1 MDLEQEGSN
10 LKSLNLAQLTSSV
23 EGLKLNDDPAVVE
36 IDCEISSHV
45 GSNIFVSEMVKTKQT
60 ARKGANFN
68 EDRDN
73 GKQPHQGI
81 PARFPHKGKPTG
93 KAAMHM
99 QAGQD
104 EDYTPSEG
112 DSSTHSVAS
121 GGGVQQAV
129 AAARRRR
136 TYGGKA
142 RVYKKTPG
150 TRRYKSGVGALKEI
164 AFYQRE
170 YGLLCSKI
178 ASARIFREICQD
190 IKLDLRWQSSA
201 CLALQE
207 GYESYLV
214 ALFEDCV
221 LECIHGKRKT
231 VMPKDM
237 HVAMRIRGEMDKYAN
252 CFKLTQ
258 PSKQRA
264 APSDDTG
271 VTQEY

>member
-1 MDLEQEGSN
+1 MQAARMRTTPL
-10 LKSLNLAQLTSSV
+10 LKGIPQLT
-23 EGLKLNDDPAVVE
+23 
-36 IDCEISSHV
+36 
-45 GSNIFVSEMVKTKQT
+45 
-60 ARKGANFN
+60 
-68 EDRDN
+68 
-73 GKQPHQGI
+73 GI
-81 PARFPHKGKPTG
+81 
-93 KAAMHM
+93 
-99 QAGQD
+99 
-104 EDYTPSEG
+104 
-112 DSSTHSVAS
+112 AS

-150 TRRYKSGVGALKEI
+150 TDVINWSGGFKEI
-164 AFYQRE
+164 AFYQRQ

-178 ASARIFREICQD
+178 ASARLFREICQD

-207 GYESYLV
+207 GYESYLI

-237 HVAMRIRGEMDKYAN
+237 HIAMRIRGEMDKYAN

-258 PSKQRA
+258 PSKQRLLQ
-264 APSDDTG
+264 
-271 VTQEY
+271 VTIPE

>member
-1 MDLEQEGSN
+1 MQKGSN
-10 LKSLNLAQLTSSV
+10 LISLNLAELISSV
-23 EGLKLNDDPAVVE
+23 EGLKLNNNLAAVE
-36 IDCEISSHV
+36 IDCEISSYDDC
-45 GSNIFVSEMVKTKQT
+45 NIFNSKMVKTKQT
-60 ARKGANFN
+60 ARKGANYN
-68 EDRDN
+68 EDRDD

-81 PARFPHKGKPTG
+81 PAWFPHKGKPTG

-129 AAARRRR
+129 AAARCRHS
-136 TYGGKA
+136 YGGKA
-142 RVYKKTPG
+142 RVYKKKPG

-164 AFYQRE
+164 AFYQRQYE
-170 YGLLCSKI
+170 LLCSKI
-178 ASARIFREICQD
+178 ASARLFHEICQD
-190 IKLDLRWQSSA
+190 IKLDLCWQSSA

-221 LECIHGKRKT
+221 LECIHGKRKI

-237 HVAMRIRGEMDKYAN
+237 HVVMRVRGEMDKYAN
-252 CFKLTQ
+252 CSKLSQ
-258 PSKQRA
+258 KPKSRA
-264 APSDDTG
+264 APSEDTG
-271 VTQEY
+271 DIQEY